1 MHENNQTGRCKCPPS
16 ILRRKPPECPITG
29 DRRRAER
36 RVRFQEPAE
45 TAVHGKTQCLPSE
58 RQLGGPVR
66 RALPIHHHHRFRP
79 GSNLR
84 GFLIQPPHFTDIS
97 CVDTIIEADIDQGL
111 PFSFELGPGTPTT
124 WPCSF
129 PLRAPDRWSSGCP
142 LFLCLCL
149 FILLG
154 LALSLY
160 CGQAR
165 LGSKA
170 LEEFRAWLL
179 LFLLRVRHVAMTFWK
194 WFGRQ

>member
-97 CVDTIIEADIDQGL
+97 CVDTII
-111 PFSFELGPGTPTT
+111 
-124 WPCSF
+124 
-129 PLRAPDRWSSGCP
+129 APDRWSSGCP

>member
-45 TAVHGKTQCLPSE
+45 TAVH
-58 RQLGGPVR
+58 
-66 RALPIHHHHRFRP
+66 
-79 GSNLR
+79 
-84 GFLIQPPHFTDIS
+84 DIS